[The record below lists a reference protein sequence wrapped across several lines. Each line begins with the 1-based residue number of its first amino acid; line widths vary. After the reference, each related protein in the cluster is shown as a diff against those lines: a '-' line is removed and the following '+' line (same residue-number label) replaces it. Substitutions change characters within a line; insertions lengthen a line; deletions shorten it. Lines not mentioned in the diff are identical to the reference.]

1 MSAVRATLVRC
12 SMGEGGGLAAGG
24 KDAPTVRPSVRPRA
38 LLPRQVAA
46 NGPTTEAAAAHATG
60 RASERASDH
69 IKAPLWRAP
78 KEEGVREGRVTHPYT
93 DLDMN

>member
-1 MSAVRATLVRC
+1 MRL
-12 SMGEGGGLAAGG
+12 
-24 KDAPTVRPSVRPRA
+24 PSVRARA

-46 NGPTTEAAAAHATG
+46 NGPTTEAAAAHARG
-60 RASERASDH
+60 ERASDH

-78 KEEGVREGRVTHPYT
+78 KEEGVREGRVTHAYT

>member
-12 SMGEGGGLAAGG
+12 SMGEGG
-24 KDAPTVRPSVRPRA
+24 RPGRWRERCAYRPPVRPRA

-46 NGPTTEAAAAHATG
+46 NGPTTEAAAAHARG
-60 RASERASDH
+60 RASEREGDH

-78 KEEGVREGRVTHPYT
+78 KEEGVREGRVTHPCIPT
-93 DLDMN
+93 LI

>member
-1 MSAVRATLVRC
+1 
-12 SMGEGGGLAAGG
+12 MGEGGLAAGG
-24 KDAPTVRPSVRPRA
+24 KDAPAVRVRPRA

-46 NGPTTEAAAAHATG
+46 NGPTTEAAAAHA
-60 RASERASDH
+60 SEREGDH

>member
-1 MSAVRATLVRC
+1 MRL
-12 SMGEGGGLAAGG
+12 
-24 KDAPTVRPSVRPRA
+24 PSSRPRA
-38 LLPRQVAA
+38 RLPRQVAA
-46 NGPTTEAAAAHATG
+46 NGPTAEAAAAHATG
-60 RASERASDH
+60 RASDH